1 MQVRTLGLLRTSRKK
16 YGVVVLTRDF
26 FPDNIF
32 AYVNMT
38 RRLTTANSLFR
49 AFADPTRLR
58 VLSLL
63 LEGEICVC
71 DLCAVLKAPQ
81 PKVSRHLAYLRRA
94 RLVQVRQAGKWK
106 YYALER
112 KATGLP
118 RTLLDCVRDCLRKVD
133 VLEQDLK
140 RLAEVRRRSR
150 CCEEKAMV
158 RPSGV

>member
-1 MQVRTLGLLRTSRKK
+1 VQKSTKNLGWQ
-16 YGVVVLTRDF
+16 GLTRAF

-32 AYVNMT
+32 AYMNMT
-38 RRLTTANSLFR
+38 RRLITANSLFR

-71 DLCAVLKAPQ
+71 DLCAALKAPQ
-81 PKVSRHLAYLRRA
+81 PRVSRHLAYLRRA

-112 KATGLP
+112 NATGLH
-118 RTLLDCVRDCLRKVD
+118 RTLLDCVRDCLREVD
-133 VLEQDLK
+133 VLQRDLT
-140 RLAEVRRRSR
+140 RLAEVRRKSR
-150 CCEEKAMV
+150 CCDEKAIA
-158 RPSGV
+158 RP